1 MAYQQPAVPSCPA
14 QASYCVPYKTM
25 ISGGLQPGKCIS
37 IEGVINPQACRFV
50 INLRH
55 RSGIAF
61 HYNPRFDENWV
72 VRNTLT
78 LEKWGPEE
86 CSGGMPFYKG
96 QTFQIIIS
104 CNPYHYNVFA
114 NGMQVHTY
122 NHRFTNL
129 GEIDILEVTGDL
141 YLTAVHV

>member
-1 MAYQQPAVPSCPA
+1 
-14 QASYCVPYKTM
+14 M
-25 ISGGLQPGKCIS
+25 INGGLQPGKCIT
-37 IEGVINPQACRFV
+37 IEGVINPQASRFV

-61 HYNPRFDENWV
+61 HYNPRFDDNFV

-86 CSGGMPFYKG
+86 RSGGMPFYKG

-104 CNPYHYNVFA
+104 CNPYHYNVFV
-114 NGMQVHTY
+114 NGIQAHTY

-129 GEIDILEVTGDL
+129 GEIDILEVSGDL
-141 YLTAVHV
+141 SLIGLNV